1 MIRFEDLSQYLLRPP
16 GGGIPVFSA
25 GLGAAERL
33 QLAWYGI
40 SEKEKT
46 VERIESAWRKSLSSV
61 SAAEVVILGVPSD
74 TGAGIRRGAAYG
86 PRAVR
91 TALLDIPEF
100 RAALS
105 AGKVV
110 DLGDVYCNPHLL
122 EDQMLSQNQIRKCQ
136 EAMYPQAML
145 TMRHQLPVSPLSQ
158 TKVILEAF
166 KREHPGVRLFVI
178 GGDHSISYPAVKA
191 VAAHAG
197 PVDILHF
204 DAHPDIYDDYE
215 GNPWSHASPFARIL
229 EAGLCKRL
237 VQVGIRTMSPH
248 LQDQVRKFGCVEVV
262 SMRAFDPARVPVL
275 EGPVYVSFDV
285 DGLDPSVAP
294 GVSHWEPGGLTVREA
309 IAVLERQTAPIIGA
323 DLVEFNPVRDPS
335 GLTAIVCAK
344 MVREISA
351 LAARNGAP
359 APR

>member
-1 MIRFEDLSQYLLRPP
+1 MTTTIAPRRIVRLIGVPTDVNSSFLRGPAAAPPLVRAALHSPHANGCAEIGDAFGLDVRFED
-16 GGGIPVFSA
+16 A
-25 GLGAAERL
+25 GDLPLAEADADRAL
-33 QLAWYGI
+33 
-40 SEKEKT
+40 
-46 VERIESAWRKSLSSV
+46 IEA
-61 SAAEVVILGVPSD
+61 GV
-74 TGAGIRRGAAYG
+74 A
-86 PRAVR
+86 
-91 TALLDIPEF
+91 
-100 RAALS
+100 AALA
-105 AGKVV
+105 AGEMPF
-110 DLGDVYCNPHLL
+110 C
-122 EDQMLSQNQIRKCQ
+122 
-136 EAMYPQAML
+136 
-145 TMRHQLPVSPLSQ
+145 
-158 TKVILEAF
+158 
-166 KREHPGVRLFVI
+166 I
-178 GGDHSISYPAVKA
+178 GGDHAISYPAVKA
-191 VAAHAG
+191 VAAHVG

-262 SMRAFDPARVPVL
+262 AMRAFDPARVPVL

-309 IAVLERQTAPIIGA
+309 IAVLERQTAPIVGA

-335 GLTAIVCAK
+335 GVTAIVCAK

>member
-1 MIRFEDLSQYLLRPP
+1 MTASIAPRRVVRLIGVPTDVNSSFLRGPAAAPPLVRAALHSPHANGCAEIGDAFGLDVRFEDSGDLPLAENDSDRAL
-16 GGGIPVFSA
+16 IEA
-25 GLGAAERL
+25 GVA
-33 QLAWYGI
+33 
-40 SEKEKT
+40 
-46 VERIESAWRKSLSSV
+46 
-61 SAAEVVILGVPSD
+61 
-74 TGAGIRRGAAYG
+74 
-86 PRAVR
+86 
-91 TALLDIPEF
+91 
-100 RAALS
+100 AALA
-105 AGKVV
+105 AGEMPF
-110 DLGDVYCNPHLL
+110 C
-122 EDQMLSQNQIRKCQ
+122 
-136 EAMYPQAML
+136 
-145 TMRHQLPVSPLSQ
+145 
-158 TKVILEAF
+158 
-166 KREHPGVRLFVI
+166 I
-178 GGDHSISYPAVKA
+178 GGDHSISYPAVTA

-248 LQDQVRKFGCVEVV
+248 LQDQVRRFGCVEVV

>member
-1 MIRFEDLSQYLLRPP
+1 MTTTIAPRRIVRLIGVPTDVNSSFLRGPAAAPPLVRAALQSPHANGCAEIGDAFGLDVRFED
-16 GGGIPVFSA
+16 A
-25 GLGAAERL
+25 GDLPL
-33 QLAWYGI
+33 
-40 SEKEKT
+40 
-46 VERIESAWRKSLSSV
+46 
-61 SAAEVVILGVPSD
+61 AEVDADRALIEAGV
-74 TGAGIRRGAAYG
+74 A
-86 PRAVR
+86 
-91 TALLDIPEF
+91 
-100 RAALS
+100 AALA
-105 AGKVV
+105 AGEMPF
-110 DLGDVYCNPHLL
+110 C
-122 EDQMLSQNQIRKCQ
+122 
-136 EAMYPQAML
+136 
-145 TMRHQLPVSPLSQ
+145 
-158 TKVILEAF
+158 
-166 KREHPGVRLFVI
+166 I
-178 GGDHSISYPAVKA
+178 GGDHAISYPAVTA

-248 LQDQVRKFGCVEVV
+248 LQDQVRRFGCVEVV